1 MSKVKIINATER
13 GQITLPKKWRDMFD
27 TDCYSI
33 EIKDKELIIRP
44 MVYKKEFLE
53 SLKEASAEADREAD
67 RGELIPF
74 EEIKKKY
81 GL

>member
-33 EIKDKELIIRP
+33 EIKDKELIVRP
-44 MVYKKEFLE
+44 MVYKKEFLQSLNE
-53 SLKEASAEADREAD
+53 SIKEYE
-67 RGELIPF
+67 RGEYYTF
-74 EEIKKKY
+74 DEVKKMY